1 MNTLESVRVS
11 TISKL
16 KIKGISGEEN
26 KLINFAIDLFDP
38 DWVTDPSDPEEMI
51 YWKEQPTKPTATQLP
66 ATQLPTTQLPTTQ
79 LPTTQLPWKNLK
91 DELLKTK

>member
-1 MNTLESVRVS
+1 MNTSESVPVS

-38 DWVTDPSDPEEMI
+38 DWVTDPNDPEEMI

-66 ATQLPTTQLPTTQ
+66 TTK
-79 LPTTQLPWKNLK
+79 LPWKNLK